1 MKIISFTFFQFWSN
15 KEGQKEG
22 GNEGQSKSERI
33 EGEWEEG
40 KREIKYG
47 EKKRRDKWWIE
58 GSTNGKTEVK
68 KGERNTG
75 KEWGDKNKR
84 REGKKG
90 E

>member
-1 MKIISFTFFQFWSN
+1 M
-15 KEGQKEG
+15 
-22 GNEGQSKSERI
+22 ERQ
-33 EGEWEEG
+33 
-40 KREIKYG
+40 
-47 EKKRRDKWWIE
+47 
-58 GSTNGKTEVK
+58 VK